1 MGLEEA
7 LKIVLEL
14 AKGNI
19 IEDCMTED
27 DAELCE
33 EQFKQETAVKAV
45 EDFTVKWHGNFP
57 DAD

>member
-1 MGLEEA
+1 MEIGEA

-14 AKGNI
+14 AKENI
-19 IEDCMTED
+19 IEDCMTEND
-27 DAELCE
+27 EDLCE
-33 EQFKQETAVKAV
+33 EQFKQETAVKTV